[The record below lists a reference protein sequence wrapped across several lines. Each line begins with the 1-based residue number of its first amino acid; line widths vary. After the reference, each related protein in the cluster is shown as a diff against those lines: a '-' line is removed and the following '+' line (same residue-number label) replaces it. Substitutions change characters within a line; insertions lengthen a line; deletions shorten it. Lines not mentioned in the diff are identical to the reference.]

1 MSHRTMHGAPT
12 RESLTARVARPFRL
26 GVLGWY
32 EARWGL
38 FFICP
43 WILGFLLFQ
52 FGPMLA
58 SVYFSFTDYNVL
70 RPARWIG
77 LDNYQYMVTTDPR
90 FWKAIQVTVYYVV
103 LRVPP
108 TIVGALICAII
119 LNQSIR
125 GRVVYRTL
133 FFIPSIT
140 PGVAAILV
148 WTWVLNPHYGLLN
161 YMLDQVGIEGPSW
174 LGDPDWAVPSLVM
187 LGVWGSIGG
196 TSAIIFL
203 SALQDIPESL
213 VDAARVDGATWLREQ
228 LHITIPL
235 LTPAIFFVLVLTIIG
250 TFQAFTAAFVSTNGG
265 PAYATYFLVL
275 HLYERAF
282 QSFQMGYASAL
293 AWVLVAFLLVFTYL
307 QIQGSNRWVH
317 YGGD

>member
-1 MSHRTMHGAPT
+1 MRS
-12 RESLTARVARPFRL
+12 SLIRPSLRARISQPFKL

-58 SVYFSFTDYNVL
+58 SIYFSFTEYNL
-70 RPARWIG
+70 LSPPKWTG
-77 LDNYQYMVTTDPR
+77 LANYKYMFQTDPR
-90 FWKAIQVTVYYVV
+90 FWKAISVTVYYVL

-108 TIVGALICAII
+108 TIVGALTCAII

-148 WTWVLNPHYGLLN
+148 WIWVLNPHYGLLN
-161 YMLDQVGIEGPSW
+161 FLLDRIGIDGPSW
-174 LGDPDWAVPSLVM
+174 LGDPDWAVPSLVL
-187 LGVWGSIGG
+187 LGLWGSVGG

-203 SALQDIPESL
+203 SALQDIPASL
-213 VDAARVDGATWLREQ
+213 YDAARVDGASWLREQ
-228 LHITIPL
+228 VHITIPL

-250 TFQAFTAAFVSTNGG
+250 TFQAFTAAFVSTRGG

-293 AWVLVAFLLVFTYL
+293 AWVLVAFLLFFTYL

>member
-12 RESLTARVARPFRL
+12 RESLATRISRPFRL

-108 TIVGALICAII
+108 TIAGALTCAII

-161 YMLDQVGIEGPSW
+161 YMLDRIGIEGPSW

-213 VDAARVDGATWLREQ
+213 IDAARVDGATWLREQ